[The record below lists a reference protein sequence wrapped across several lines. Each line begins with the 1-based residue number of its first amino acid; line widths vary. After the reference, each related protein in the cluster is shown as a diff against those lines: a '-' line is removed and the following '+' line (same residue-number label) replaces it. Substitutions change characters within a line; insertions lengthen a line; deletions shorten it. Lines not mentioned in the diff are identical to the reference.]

1 MTTKLVNISL
11 LALIV
16 LLTVTGL
23 LMLVLSQGAGWLYD
37 IHRIIGLALLLFI
50 PWKIAI
56 AWRSTRR
63 KLRAGVGRAILPI
76 SLILAAAAL
85 ASIALVFV
93 WTLNLTPL
101 WGVFGYPAL
110 LLHWYLALGLL
121 PLFAVHIYRHWY
133 RRPTARLFHERRQVL
148 RLGVLG
154 AGALAAWV
162 GLSAI
167 ANVRQTAD
175 GLRRFTGSREQRS
188 FAGNAMPV
196 TMLLTDHVQTLD
208 PETWRLTLT
217 GLLAAPLVLSLA
229 DLAAF
234 PRSTET
240 WTLDCTNG
248 WYSTQEWTGA
258 RLGDVL
264 ARAGLREGAAVVQIV
279 SVTGHSVTLPLAQAR
294 EALLA
299 THIGGEA
306 LAAAHGAPVRLAHPN
321 LRGWLWI
328 KWVSEIRVF
337 AAEPVNGI

>member
-23 LMLVLSQGAGWLYD
+23 LMLVLSQGADWLYD
-37 IHRIIGLALLLFI
+37 IHRIVGLALIALI
-50 PWKIAI
+50 PWKVAI

-63 KLRAGVGRAILPI
+63 KLRMGVGRSILPV
-76 SLILAAAAL
+76 SLLLAAAL
-85 ASIALVFV
+85 LGSIALVV
-93 WTLNLTPL
+93 LWTLNLTPL

-121 PLFAVHIYRHWY
+121 PLFAIHIYRHWY
-133 RRPTARLFHERRQVL
+133 HRPTARLFHERRQVL

-154 AGALAAWV
+154 AGALVAWL
-162 GLSAI
+162 GLTAI
-167 ANVRQTAD
+167 ANARQTVD
-175 GLRRFTGSREQRS
+175 GLRRFTGSRERDS
-188 FAGNAMPV
+188 FSGNAMPV
-196 TMLLTDHVQTLD
+196 TMLLTDHVQTID
-208 PETWRLTLT
+208 PETWRLSVT
-217 GLLAAPLVLSLA
+217 GLLAAPLALSLA
-229 DLAAF
+229 DLAAL
-234 PRSTET
+234 PQTT
-240 WTLDCTNG
+240 MTLTLDCTNG

-264 ARAGLREGAAVVQIV
+264 ARAGVYDGAAVVEIV
-279 SVTGHSVTLPLAQAR
+279 SVTGHRVALPLAQAQ

-299 THIGGEA
+299 THVGGEA
-306 LAAAHGAPVRLAHPN
+306 LSAAHGAPVRLAHPN

-337 AAEPVNGI
+337 AGKE

>member
-11 LALIV
+11 LALLA

-23 LMLVLSQGAGWLYD
+23 AMLVLSQGAGVLYD
-37 IHRIIGLALLLFI
+37 IHRIAGLALLAFI
-50 PWKIAI
+50 PWKAAI

-63 KLRAGVGRAILPI
+63 KLRVGAGRAILPV
-76 SLILAAAAL
+76 SLLLAVAAL
-85 ASIALVFV
+85 GSVVLVFV

-121 PLFAVHIYRHWY
+121 PLLAVHIYRHWY
-133 RRPTARLFHERRQVL
+133 RRPTARLFQGRRQVL

-154 AGALAAWV
+154 AGAVVAWV
-162 GLSAI
+162 GLTAM
-167 ANVRQTAD
+167 ANARQTAY
-175 GLRRFTGSREQRS
+175 GLRRFTGSRERGS
-188 FAGNAMPV
+188 FGGNAMPV

-208 PETWRLTLT
+208 AAAWRLSVT
-217 GLLAAPLVLSLA
+217 GAVAAPLVLSLV
-229 DLAAF
+229 DLATL
-234 PRSTET
+234 PQVTET

-248 WYSTQEWTGA
+248 WYSAQHWTGA
-258 RLGDVL
+258 RLGDAL
-264 ARAGLREGAAVVQIV
+264 ARAGVESGAAVVQVV

-299 THIGGEA
+299 THIGREP
-306 LAAAHGAPVRLAHPN
+306 LAAGHGAPVRLAHPN

-328 KWVSEIRVF
+328 KWVSEIRVL
-337 AAEPVNGI
+337 AG